1 MNGKWIEPRFS
12 GSVTNMKQVILLDI
26 RSHYNV
32 GAIFR
37 TSDAAGV
44 SKVYLVGFTPAPED
58 RFGRP
63 VPEISKTALGAE
75 QFIPWE
81 VVSDI
86 RELIVKLQA
95 KGVTVVAVEQSP
107 NSISLPDFKPPD
119 SVAYIMGSETEGVP
133 EEILQLVDVVLE
145 IPMFGQ
151 KESLN
156 VSVSAGIVL
165 YH

>member
-1 MNGKWIEPRFS
+1 
-12 GSVTNMKQVILLDI
+12 MKQVILYDI

-37 TSDAAGV
+37 TCDAAGV
-44 SKVYLVGFTPAPED
+44 SKIFLAGYTPAPED

-63 VPEISKTALGAE
+63 VPEINKTALGAE

-81 VVSDI
+81 VVTDI
-86 RELIVKLQA
+86 KGLIKKLQA
-95 KGVTVVAVEQSP
+95 DGVTVVAVEQAP
-107 NSISLPDFKPPD
+107 NSVSLSDFKVPD

-133 EEILQLVDVVLE
+133 EEVLEIVDVILE
-145 IPMFGQ
+145 IPMLGQ

-165 YH
+165 YQ